1 MRYSEKPLVGLIK
14 ECETTFRA
22 KHAHR
27 LNNDGAIV
35 ERWTSML
42 CFIEP
47 CPAGRRKYIGGM
59 TVVSFRRVAVVGDAK
74 SGFATERKWKGKE
87 FFALGTFNRWLV
99 CPRSMGPQNR
109 LPSLRYLGSLLRDRF
124 VSPL

>member
-35 ERWTSML
+35 ERWASML

-74 SGFATERKWKGKE
+74 SDLRLSGKE
-87 FFALGTFNRWLV
+87 RV
-99 CPRSMGPQNR
+99 PRSWRVMRTNFLQRTYLFNHPLDAAFTSTYSRTR
-109 LPSLRYLGSLLRDRF
+109 LSAT
-124 VSPL
+124 